1 MGDNQFSNCP
11 ARMDDG
17 RLYAT
22 YYSSQTVLDL
32 IKRANGINICQ
43 YDNNDMRLF
52 LQHNANRLMDKE
64 RSFLIQHNSCNLP
77 KKNIVIM
84 PPYAR

>member
-11 ARMDDG
+11 ARMEDG
-17 RLYAT
+17 RLYST
-22 YYSSQTVLDL
+22 YHSSQVTLDL
-32 IKRANGINICQ
+32 IKKANRIDLCA

-52 LQHNANRLMDKE
+52 LQHNAQKLMNQE
-64 RSFLIQHNSCNLP
+64 RSFLALHNSCNLP
-77 KKNIVIM
+77 KKQIIIM